1 MIRLR
6 CGQLFVKL
14 KQMKIWKTKKYIC
27 NVKLVIAR
35 KLSNFNDLFERLK
48 KIKWIS

>member
-14 KQMKIWKTKKYIC
+14 KQMKKIRKTKKYIC

-48 KIKWIS
+48 KIK